1 MVEGLLVR
9 PGARACIVARFMP
22 AGATLH
28 IETNDSGEETEADL
42 GKVQLLALLEG

>member
-22 AGATLH
+22 AGVTLPRPL
-28 IETNDSGEETEADL
+28 NGA
-42 GKVQLLALLEG
+42 A